1 MLLIT
6 AGVNSDELIGLDIRG
21 NVFTG
26 FDTRL
31 VLLRS
36 VKTVS
41 VVIFWEVDM
50 GMFVKSCV
58 IPVLLAVN
66 PAGKDVVFSNDP
78 FAECIF
84 MTALIFC
91 PTRIGS
97 DTV

>member
-31 VLLRS
+31 VLLKLR
-36 VKTVS
+36 KMIF
-41 VVIFWEVDM
+41 VVIFWEVDI

-66 PAGKDVVFSNDP
+66 PAGEDVVFSNDP
-78 FAECIF
+78 FPECIF
-84 MTALIFC
+84 M
-91 PTRIGS
+91 S
-97 DTV
+97 

>member
-1 MLLIT
+1 M
-6 AGVNSDELIGLDIRG
+6 DIKG

-31 VLLRS
+31 VLFRS

-41 VVIFWEVDM
+41 VVMLCEVDM

-58 IPVLLAVN
+58 MPVLFAVN
-66 PAGKDVVFSNDP
+66 PVAKDVVFNNDP
-78 FAECIF
+78 FEECIF

-91 PTRIGS
+91 PTSMGS
-97 DTV
+97 DTELTTTLT